1 MRISISVFLLV
12 LIAALVSVAT
22 SATFEEAKALSAQS
36 GKPVLLEFIRED

>member
-1 MRISISVFLLV
+1 MRIQISILLLIVFT
-12 LIAALVSVAT
+12 ALASTGT